1 MRWPMS
7 SARSYLSR
15 VLPRSWWLLALALG
29 LASPASAQAPGTW
42 APMADLNQAR
52 AEHTATLLAN
62 GTVLIAG
69 GRDAADQPLA
79 SAEIYDPATGGYTL
93 LASPLPAPVWG
104 HTAIR
109 LNDGTVL
116 IAGGQR
122 GARYRRAA
130 QLFDP
135 ATDTFTALGPMSTPR
150 GRHTATLLRDGRVVV
165 IGGTDGVKP
174 VASLEIYDP
183 TTRTFSLAP
192 SALAVVRQD
201 HTTTLLPDG
210 RILVVGGSNASGALD
225 SAEIYDPIA
234 GAFQPVDSPGTARRL
249 FGANFF
255 EVPYTGILLASGG
268 FDGSDQPLASSEV
281 FFYPTLR
288 SDKPDYAPGETV
300 TLMGEGW
307 RPNETIAINI
317 RESSGDPDTNLTA
330 TAGATGAFSNSEF
343 QMNLLDRGVKFT
355 ATARGLTSGWT
366 AQAKFT
372 DAITSTLDQCK
383 DDTNNDDLK
392 DPCVW
397 QNGSINPGDSAY
409 HEGDSVAFR
418 IWLDGLNPGSTHT
431 VTIRYDF
438 TKQTSGGVIVLGY
451 DFLTHPDATETATS
465 QRCNNIPGGVG
476 VTGTT
481 CLGMSGPDTVPIPS
495 DAFTFSSLSAPN
507 AALSAQAVSSRET
520 AGRQVVI
527 FGGTFTSPF
536 ISSIGKDGNPNTD
549 SDSRSQVT
557 LTFTVGS
564 GSAAACTTQGQTTTC
579 AVNILFGGHL
589 AKGTADASGWG
600 TGRGASSF
608 PGASISMRMHSVDG
622 NSSGAVNRSIQSAAV
637 LAPAQGHIIVD
648 KVTSPSG
655 DPTSFSF
662 STTGTGYA
670 SFSLTDAATPNGQ
683 TLSPG
688 AYSVSE
694 AIPAGWVLTG
704 LSCAS
709 SLG

>member
-1 MRWPMS
+1 
-7 SARSYLSR
+7 
-15 VLPRSWWLLALALG
+15 
-29 LASPASAQAPGTW
+29 
-42 APMADLNQAR
+42 
-52 AEHTATLLAN
+52 
-62 GTVLIAG
+62 
-69 GRDAADQPLA
+69 
-79 SAEIYDPATGGYTL
+79 
-93 LASPLPAPVWG
+93 
-104 HTAIR
+104 
-109 LNDGTVL
+109 
-116 IAGGQR
+116 
-122 GARYRRAA
+122 
-130 QLFDP
+130 
-135 ATDTFTALGPMSTPR
+135 
-150 GRHTATLLRDGRVVV
+150 
-165 IGGTDGVKP
+165 
-174 VASLEIYDP
+174 
-183 TTRTFSLAP
+183 
-192 SALAVVRQD
+192 
-201 HTTTLLPDG
+201 
-210 RILVVGGSNASGALD
+210 
-225 SAEIYDPIA
+225 
-234 GAFQPVDSPGTARRL
+234 
-249 FGANFF
+249 
-255 EVPYTGILLASGG
+255 
-268 FDGSDQPLASSEV
+268 
-281 FFYPTLR
+281 
-288 SDKPDYAPGETV
+288 
-300 TLMGEGW
+300 
-307 RPNETIAINI
+307 NETIAINI

-481 CLGMSGPDTVPIPS
+481 CLGMSGPDTVAIPS

-507 AALSAQAVSSRET
+507 AALSGQAVSSRET

-704 LSCAS
+704 LSCVS
-709 SLG
+709 SLGTSTFPTAAPPVAGPGTATASITLAADDTVTCTFTNTGVSQPPPEPEPQDPIITTVSCNPPTVQVNQPTTCTATVSQVVVGTPITTPTGIARFFADASTTAFATCTLRATATTGVANCSVAYRASTVGVHNITARYPGDSTHEASTTLTPFPVTVVPAVPGLGL

>member
-1 MRWPMS
+1 
-7 SARSYLSR
+7 L
-15 VLPRSWWLLALALG
+15 
-29 LASPASAQAPGTW
+29 
-42 APMADLNQAR
+42 
-52 AEHTATLLAN
+52 HN
-62 GTVLIAG
+62 GKVLISG
-69 GRDAADQPLA
+69 GT
-79 SAEIYDPATGGYTL
+79 S
-93 LASPLPAPVWG
+93 
-104 HTAIR
+104 
-109 LNDGTVL
+109 
-116 IAGGQR
+116 GGQ
-122 GARYRRAA
+122 
-130 QLFDP
+130 L
-135 ATDTFTALGPMSTPR
+135 
-150 GRHTATLLRDGRVVV
+150 
-165 IGGTDGVKP
+165 
-174 VASLEIYDP
+174 VA
-183 TTRTFSLAP
+183 
-192 SALAVVRQD
+192 
-201 HTTTLLPDG
+201 
-210 RILVVGGSNASGALD
+210 NA
-225 SAEIYDPIA
+225 EVYDPIT

-481 CLGMSGPDTVPIPS
+481 CLGMSGPDTVAIPS

-507 AALSAQAVSSRET
+507 AALSGQAVSSRET

-589 AKGTADASGWG
+589 A
-600 TGRGASSF
+600 
-608 PGASISMRMHSVDG
+608 
-622 NSSGAVNRSIQSAAV
+622 
-637 LAPAQGHIIVD
+637 
-648 KVTSPSG
+648 
-655 DPTSFSF
+655 
-662 STTGTGYA
+662 
-670 SFSLTDAATPNGQ
+670 DAATPNGQ

-709 SLG
+709 SLGTSTFTTTAPPVAGPGTATASITLAAGDTVTCTFTDTKRGQIVVDKVTSPSGDPTSFSFSTTGTGYASFSLTDAAAPNDQTLAPGSYSVSEAIPAGWVLTGLSCTSSLGTSTFTTTAPPVAGPGTATASITLAANDTVTCTFTDTKQVGHIIIAKRTIPPGATTPFAFTTTGPGGYTNTFTLTDGGSNDQTLAPGSYSASETVPMDWIATLSCSCPATSSSP